1 MYELLPEKYLK
12 EWKLFELNKNKL
24 QEIRLRVGQPLMLTY
39 DGLELEKKE
48 VLVTR
53 RDIEQIL
60 EWLCGYGIYAYQ
72 EEIAKGYIAIKGG
85 HRVGIGGQVVCDY
98 AGNVTQIKYISSLLI
113 RVSHD
118 VTGLAE
124 PLLDKLYRQGKVLS
138 ILILSPPGCGKTTLL
153 RDLLRTVSDGNRCG
167 KGENISLIDEREEIA
182 NTYMGIP
189 VIDIGKRTDVISGC
203 EKAPAMEMCLRTL
216 GPEVVAVDEI
226 YSEKDLEAIKRLKGC
241 GCAILATHHAYS
253 FEEFLE
259 KPFGKEV
266 MQYKLFERF
275 VLLGKTEGKYVV
287 KNILNCDGEC
297 INTDIKC

>member
-1 MYELLPEKYLK
+1 MHELLPENYLK
-12 EWKLFELNKNKL
+12 QWKLFELNKNKL

-72 EEIAKGYIAIKGG
+72 EEMAKGYIAIKGG

-98 AGNVTQIKYISSLLI
+98 AGKVTQIKYISSLLI
-113 RVSHD
+113 RVSHN
-118 VTGLAE
+118 VTGIAD
-124 PLLDKLYRQGKVLS
+124 PLLDMLYRNKKVLS

-153 RDLLRTVSDGNRCG
+153 RDLLRVVSEGNRCG
-167 KGENISLIDEREEIA
+167 KGQNVSLIDEREEIA

-189 VIDIGKRTDVISGC
+189 VIDVGKRTDVLSGC
-203 EKAPAMEMCLRTL
+203 EKSVAMEMCLRTL

-226 YSEKDLEAIKRLKGC
+226 YSEKDLEALKRLKGC

-259 KPFGKEV
+259 KPFGKEI
-266 MQYKLFERF
+266 MQHKLFERF
-275 VLLGKTEGKYVV
+275 VVLGKAEGKYII
-287 KNILNCDGEC
+287 KSILNVDGEE
-297 INTDIKC
+297 IPNNTK